1 MSGATRRAAHRS
13 PLSAAS
19 SPDAVAPRGI
29 AYNSSPSPRT
39 LDRPPRFVTA
49 ARILVHTSRQP
60 LRWADM
66 DMLGH
71 VNNVGYFRFMEQ
83 ARIEWLHA
91 QPEAGGLRDGQ
102 LPVIANASCN
112 FRVPLVYPGVV
123 EVRMWLG
130 EPGRTSLGSFYEL
143 WMNDI
148 LHADGAAKIVWID
161 AATGRPHPL
170 PDRIAAP
177 LRAAIA

>member
-1 MSGATRRAAHRS
+1 MRAFEPFMS
-13 PLSAAS
+13 AS
-19 SPDAVAPRGI
+19 RVH
-29 AYNSSPSPRT
+29 
-39 LDRPPRFVTA
+39 
-49 ARILVHTSRQP
+49 VHTSVQAI
-60 LRWADM
+60 RWGDM
-66 DMLGH
+66 DALGH
-71 VNNVGYFRFMEQ
+71 VNNTVYFRFMEQ

-91 QPEAGGLRDGQ
+91 LPEAGGLRGGQ
-102 LPVIANASCN
+102 LPVIASASCN

-130 EPGRTSLGSFYEL
+130 DPGRTSVGSFYEL